1 MGNTEAGARAITKAL
16 LLGGAAAV
24 RRLRYG
30 VYAVASASRPGAA
43 HTVTVKAG
51 AYRCDCEAG
60 RHERV
65 CWHQAAVY
73 VAKVEHASGGR
84 VTGAARSAT
93 VTGPGQ
99 EATAAAVAPALPRFL
114 PVAA

>member
-1 MGNTEAGARAITKAL
+1 MATDGERRAITKAL
-16 LLGGAAAV
+16 LLGGAATV

-65 CWHQAAVY
+65 CWHQAAAY
-73 VAKVEHASGGR
+73 IAQVEHASGGR

-93 VTGPGQ
+93 ATGPGQ
-99 EATAAAVAPALPRFL
+99 GAPAAAGAPALPRFL
-114 PVAA
+114 PIAA